1 MTGGLSTA
9 AFRIPDNK
17 NTRSNRTF
25 RCSACRSKCK
35 YVRKTKST
43 TADHVYHDLQGKI
56 TGIIDDGATRIG
68 VESTVLDLSDPTA
81 MPMILRPGA
90 VTKEQIEAVIESP
103 VAIDQH
109 LVKENET
116 PKAPGMKYKHYSP
129 DTRVLMVR
137 DGDWST
143 AVQWAKI
150 RRSVQVS

>member
-1 MTGGLSTA
+1 LVGPSA
-9 AFRIPDNK
+9 
-17 NTRSNRTF
+17 NTSGKP
-25 RCSACRSKCK
+25 SP
-35 YVRKTKST
+35 T

-109 LVKENET
+109 LVKENE
-116 PKAPGMKYKHYSP
+116 
-129 DTRVLMVR
+129 
-137 DGDWST
+137 
-143 AVQWAKI
+143 
-150 RRSVQVS
+150 

>member
-1 MTGGLSTA
+1 MFRLSVQVQI
-9 AFRIPDNK
+9 RRENQVQ
-17 NTRSNRTF
+17 R
-25 RCSACRSKCK
+25 
-35 YVRKTKST
+35 
-43 TADHVYHDLQGKI
+43 LQIMYIMIYKEKI